1 MSEQMAPNDHYDG
14 SVAVGGPS
22 QTRVLPTAL
31 ITKMAVGPYDN
42 NSYLI
47 ECRRSGAALLIDAAA
62 EPERLLPLVSDFEDL
77 QILTTHA
84 HPDHWQALGPVVIG
98 TSARTL
104 AGRLDAPEIPIPTD
118 RLIDHGDILEVGD
131 LRLRAIHLEGHT
143 PGSIVVVLDD
153 PAGSPHVFTGDCLFP
168 GGVGKTWDDPDRFTS
183 LYSGVVREIFDALP
197 DEAWVYPGHGVDTT
211 LGAERPHL
219 IEWRERGW

>member
-84 HPDHWQALGPVVIG
+84 HPDHWQALGPVVTG

-143 PGSIVVVLDD
+143 RGSIVVVLDD

-168 GGVGKTWDDPDRFTS
+168 GGIGRAIGEDNFESLYRGVVEKIFDRF
-183 LYSGVVREIFDALP
+183 G
-197 DEAWVYPGHGVDTT
+197 DETWIYPGHGDDTI
-211 LGAERPHL
+211 LGNERPHL
-219 IEWRERGW
+219 AEWWARRW